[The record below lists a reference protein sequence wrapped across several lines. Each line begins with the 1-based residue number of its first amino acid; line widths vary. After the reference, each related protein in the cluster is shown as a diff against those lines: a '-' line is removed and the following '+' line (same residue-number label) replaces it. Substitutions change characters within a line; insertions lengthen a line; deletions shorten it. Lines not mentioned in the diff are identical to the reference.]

1 MHHRPGGQPHRPEG
15 DGVSTRPPLIADP
28 WFREG
33 PVQPDGSDGYWIC
46 DRGGQHRG
54 DHLQAEGDWR
64 KPLHAV
70 VPMRVRPS
78 HCKACGR
85 ERRHTTH
92 TPWKREQLES
102 STCSGRRS

>member
-1 MHHRPGGQPHRPEG
+1 MARR
-15 DGVSTRPPLIADP
+15 DLIADH

-33 PVQPDGSDGYWIC
+33 PMRPDGSDGYWIC
-46 DRGGQHRG
+46 DRCGQHRG

-64 KPLHAV
+64 KPLHVV

-85 ERRHTTH
+85 HHRHTTH
-92 TPWKREQLES
+92 IPWTWEQLGAAS
-102 STCSGRRS
+102 